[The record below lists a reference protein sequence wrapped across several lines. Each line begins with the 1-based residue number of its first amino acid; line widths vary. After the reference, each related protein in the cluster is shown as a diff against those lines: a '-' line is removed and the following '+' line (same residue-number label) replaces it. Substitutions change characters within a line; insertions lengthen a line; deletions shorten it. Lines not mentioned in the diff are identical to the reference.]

1 MIIFINR
8 KPQKISKKY
17 LNPPYSCFLFFFSHD
32 MIAYVTLFGICVSV
46 EQLSFTDITMKGRD
60 FMKKTQFKNSLLL
73 LLTAT
78 IWGVAFVAQ
87 SVGMDHVG
95 PFTFNA
101 IRSIIGGIVLIPC
114 IFFLDHRKSAQKEEL
129 PSPQQQVEQT
139 GTLILGGVCCGI
151 LLALASSFQQMG
163 IQYTTVGRAGFITAC
178 YIVIVPI
185 LGHFFLRKKCGATI
199 WIAVALALAGLYL
212 LCITDGFSVGK
223 GDLLVMVCS
232 LLFSLHILVIDYFS
246 PKVDGVKMSC
256 IQFFVCGFLCAI
268 PAVFTEHIVSADI
281 FAAWAP
287 ILYAG
292 VMSCGVAYTLQ
303 IIGQKDMN
311 PTVASLILSLES
323 CISVLAGWIFLNQKL
338 SARELSGCV
347 LMFAAIILAQLPS
360 GKKA

>member
-1 MIIFINR
+1 
-8 KPQKISKKY
+8 
-17 LNPPYSCFLFFFSHD
+17 
-32 MIAYVTLFGICVSV
+32 
-46 EQLSFTDITMKGRD
+46 MKGRD
-60 FMKKTQFKNSLLL
+60 FMKKTQLKNSLLL

-101 IRSIIGGIVLIPC
+101 VRSIIGGIVLIPC
-114 IFFLDHRKSAQKEEL
+114 IFFLDHRKSDQKEEL
-129 PSPQQQVEQT
+129 PSPQQQAEQT

-212 LCITDGFSVGK
+212 LGITDGFSVGK

-246 PKVDGVKMSC
+246 PKVDGV
-256 IQFFVCGFLCAI
+256 
-268 PAVFTEHIVSADI
+268 FTEHIVLADI

-323 CISVLAGWIFLNQKL
+323 CISVLAVWILLNQKL

>member
-1 MIIFINR
+1 
-8 KPQKISKKY
+8 
-17 LNPPYSCFLFFFSHD
+17 
-32 MIAYVTLFGICVSV
+32 
-46 EQLSFTDITMKGRD
+46 
-60 FMKKTQFKNSLLL
+60 MKKTQVKNSLLL

-101 IRSIIGGIVLIPC
+101 VRSVIGGLVLIPC
-114 IFFLDHRKSAQKEEL
+114 IFFLNYRKAVPKE
-129 PSPQQQVEQT
+129 PVSPQQQMEQT

-163 IQYTTVGRAGFITAC
+163 IQYTTVGRAGFITAS
-178 YIVIVPI
+178 YIVIVPL
-185 LGHFFLRKKCGATI
+185 LGHFFLKKKCGASI
-199 WIAVALALAGLYL
+199 WIAVALALIGLYL

-268 PAVFTEHIVSADI
+268 PAIFTEHIVFADI
-281 FAAWAP
+281 LAAWAP

-323 CISVLAGWIFLNQKL
+323 CISVLAGWVILHQKL

-360 GKKA
+360 KKKN